1 MWMNFWEYSGVR
13 IKGTP
18 NKRNFMIRGT
28 FVLVPFLVLLC
39 LFWIL
44 NHIRI
49 GETALKTLLHP
60 ALAAI
65 MCFCLCLRSSV
76 CVPWSK
82 HVTWS
87 CASRVSKNIL
97 SFDARNNPP
106 ANFPVWR
113 IEIFHE
119 KKSKNKD
126 KICEAH
132 GTRIADHL
140 HWRQTP

>member
-1 MWMNFWEYSGVR
+1 MGKKSLAFDYIGLKVWNGCIWCRSVG
-13 IKGTP
+13 K
-18 NKRNFMIRGT
+18 
-28 FVLVPFLVLLC
+28 LC
-39 LFWIL
+39 S
-44 NHIRI
+44 
-49 GETALKTLLHP
+49 TALKTLLHP

-119 KKSKNKD
+119 KKVKTKT
-126 KICEAH
+126 KMW
-132 GTRIADHL
+132 GTRDSNHRPFACESDALTIRPRRLADEKGQKTGYKL
-140 HWRQTP
+140 

>member
-1 MWMNFWEYSGVR
+1 MTCLLGHTIRWFACVTMIAYVTSSYTVLKLKGKGV
-13 IKGTP
+13 
-18 NKRNFMIRGT
+18 
-28 FVLVPFLVLLC
+28 
-39 LFWIL
+39 
-44 NHIRI
+44 
-49 GETALKTLLHP
+49 LKTLLHP

-132 GTRIADHL
+132 GTRTADHL